1 MAEPKAYEPVTARR
15 AIGATSKLYSEA
27 DCSYFDL
34 VLIPRNEVWWIP
46 FSEVKGRHSVCIN
59 IERDALAQHRG
70 VGEGLKK
77 VAPEV
82 APTI

>member
-1 MAEPKAYEPVTARR
+1 MTEPKAYEPVSQKGNRSA
-15 AIGATSKLYSEA
+15 SKLYSEA
-27 DCSYFDL
+27 DCSYLGL

-46 FSEVKGRHSVCIN
+46 FSEVRGRLSVCTN
-59 IERDALAQHRG
+59 IERDGLAEYRG
-70 VGEGLKK
+70 ATDTLKK